1 MADTDEPSTLPDR
14 ESAEV
19 EFKISLSDSR
29 KIVETIAAMATIGG
43 GTVWVGVRP
52 NGTPVGC
59 EIGEGELE
67 RLVQRILT
75 ATDPKVYVT
84 LDHPRVK
91 GQRLLRIQVP
101 AGDGP
106 HLAFGR
112 AFHRVGPA
120 TVAMTRDEYE
130 RRLLDRLRESS
141 GFERRADLG
150 VTLDDVDPGA
160 IAQFQERSS
169 ARGDTPP
176 ADTRDLLVE
185 LHLVRGD
192 DLTVGGALLFA
203 LDPQR
208 VLPQAV
214 IRARTMRGVAEDA
227 EEIGGNLFDQILRA
241 TTFVSRNLRT
251 RVIRDGVLREEVPE
265 LPVAAVREVVAN
277 AVAHR
282 DYRSTAPIQLR
293 LSDEGLTVW
302 NPGHLPP
309 PITPALLRQE
319 HPSVPP
325 NPYIA
330 RALHRAGFIEEWG
343 TGTLLVIEAAR
354 AAGLPEPIFE
364 EEHGAGVRV
373 HLAMAGR
380 AMAQLAPRQARFLDS
395 SEPGSSFTSAEYA
408 ASLGVSR
415 STALNDLRDLEAHG
429 LVERQGQG
437 RSSRWV
443 RR

>member
-1 MADTDEPSTLPDR
+1 MADADEPIALPDR

-19 EFKISLSDSR
+19 EFKTTLSDSR
-29 KIVETIAAMATIGG
+29 KIIETIAAMATIGG
-43 GTVWVGVRP
+43 GTIWVGVRP
-52 NGTPVGC
+52 DGTPVGC
-59 EIGEGELE
+59 ELGEGELE

-84 LDHPRVK
+84 IDHPRIENR
-91 GQRLLRIQVP
+91 RLLRIQVP
-101 AGDGP
+101 VGDGP

-130 RRLLDRLRESS
+130 RRLVDRFRESS
-141 GFERRADLG
+141 GFERRSDLG
-150 VTLDDVDPGA
+150 ATLDDVDPHA
-160 IAQFQERSS
+160 IQQFRERAS

-176 ADTRDLLVE
+176 ADARDVLYK
-185 LHLVRGD
+185 LHLVHGD

-214 IRARTMRGVAEDA
+214 IRARATRGVAEDA

-241 TTFVSRNLRT
+241 TAFVSRNLRT
-251 RVIRDGVLREEVPE
+251 RVIREGVLRQEVPE
-265 LPVAAVREVVAN
+265 LPIEAVREVAAN

-293 LSDEGLTVW
+293 LSDEGLLVW

-309 PITPALLRQE
+309 PITPALLRQD

-325 NPYIA
+325 NPYTA

-343 TGTLLVIEAAR
+343 TGTLRVIEAMR
-354 AAGLPEPIFE
+354 AAELPEPMFE
-364 EEHGAGVRV
+364 EDRGAGVRV
-373 HLAMAGR
+373 HLGMAGKTG
-380 AMAQLAPRQARFLDS
+380 AHLSPRQARFLDS
-395 SEPGSSFTSAEYA
+395 SEAGSSFTTAKYA
-408 ASLGVSR
+408 SLLGVSH
-415 STALNDLRDLEAHG
+415 STALNDLRDLEALG
-429 LVERQGQG
+429 LIERQGQG
-437 RSSRWV
+437 KGSRWV